1 MTSRNT
7 PKNGYSFSL
16 VFIKARITLYMHTFA
31 QHVHEFLR
39 LYGNIVI
46 FSQQGLK
53 KLNDATTKYYQSAT
67 NHQGYQAL
75 NEVLEIRNRTELLE
89 EDGYQRSK
97 QVKLVAFV
105 GNPDTTSVHALL
117 VSEITNGCEVQ
128 TTEKCTVYGEQV
140 ELPAGYDQNEG

>member
-1 MTSRNT
+1 MRMTSRNT

-16 VFIKARITLYMHTFA
+16 LFIKARITPYMHTFA
-31 QHVHEFLR
+31 HVHKFLR

-46 FSQQGLK
+46 FSQQGLE
-53 KLNDATTKYYQSAT
+53 KLNDLTTKYYQHAT

-75 NEVLEIRNRTELLE
+75 NEVLEKRNRVELLE

-105 GNPDTTSVHALL
+105 GNLDTTSVHAPLEPHCL
-117 VSEITNGCEVQ
+117 KSRMDVKFKPQRNVQ
-128 TTEKCTVYGEQV
+128 CMESK
-140 ELPAGYDQNEG
+140 